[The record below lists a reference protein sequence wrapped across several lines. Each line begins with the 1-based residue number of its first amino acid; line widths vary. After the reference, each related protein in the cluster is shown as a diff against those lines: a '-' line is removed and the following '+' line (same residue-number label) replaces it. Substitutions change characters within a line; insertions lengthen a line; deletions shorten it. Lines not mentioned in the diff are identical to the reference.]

1 MKRSTLVIALLILSA
16 VSISGAAAFFSV
28 YGLSKVFAGASLAVT
43 IMASILE
50 ASKLITAY
58 VLHQDTAKFSRV
70 LKIYL
75 GVAVGIL
82 MLITSAGIYGFLSSA
97 YQQTA
102 SRNGIVEKEISVIE
116 LKKTNLEERLAS
128 FQTEKESAIQDIN
141 QLRNGLSTG
150 TTTQYID
157 KKTGQVIT
165 SSSSSA
171 RKSLENQ
178 LQDATTRRDQL
189 NEKIE
194 AVSEEINLLTTDILE
209 KQLNNEAAAE
219 LGPLLYLSSL
229 TGLSMDLVM
238 NYFILMIIFVFD
250 PLAIT
255 LVIATSH
262 TVNYYSRL
270 KTEEEE
276 KEDRR
281 VKRRVRL
288 YGTEEAP
295 KRGRPQAAAP
305 VVEQVEDKKKSRKR
319 LK

>member
-50 ASKLITAY
+50 ASKLVTAY
-58 VLHQDTAKFSRV
+58 VLHQDTARFSRI

-75 GVAVGIL
+75 GIAVGIL

-102 SRNGIVEKEISVIE
+102 SKNGIVEKEISVIE

-157 KKTGQVIT
+157 KQTGQVIT

-178 LQDATTRRDQL
+178 LQDATARRDEL

-194 AVSEEINLLTTDILE
+194 TISEEINLLTTEILE

-281 VKRRVRL
+281 VKRRIRL

-295 KRGRPQAAAP
+295 KRGRPQTTTP
-305 VVEQVEDKKKSRKR
+305 VIEQQVEDKKKSK
-319 LK
+319 KK